1 MSNLNDFPTQSEL
14 EAMSK
19 AELEQLWKELLHACS
34 FEEGAIA
41 CRAFDIGWRSAK
53 AVER

>member
-14 EAMSK
+14 DAMSK
-19 AELEQLWKELLHACS
+19 DELEQLWRELLRACS
-34 FEEGAIA
+34 FDEGTIA

>member
-1 MSNLNDFPTQSEL
+1 MSMLGDFPTPSEL
-14 EAMSK
+14 DDMSK
-19 AELEQLWKELLHACS
+19 DELEQLWRELLHACS

-53 AVER
+53 AVDA